1 MGTHGDFLQRKPL
14 PEARSMLLR
23 GVVALEAEE
32 ISVDDA
38 HGRIAAEDVIAG
50 HPAPH
55 YRASAMDG
63 IAVRS
68 ADTLAA
74 AGGPVVLRVRG
85 DGDADDAACCA
96 PVDTGSLLPEWA
108 DAVVRIED
116 TTAVEDGYRIGNVV
130 PRGRDVRRAGED
142 IEAGTILVPAGDRLR
157 PADLGALL
165 ATGTTRVRVVRRPE
179 VAILATGGEV
189 VEPAAGALPGQVI
202 EYNSRVVAAMV
213 EEWGGTPHRL
223 GIVPDDEAALAAA
236 VSDAAKRFDIV
247 CVMAGSSAGRK
258 DFTIATLSALGQVF
272 VHGVD
277 IAPGRPVAL
286 ARLRSGGG
294 PAGKTT
300 PAIAVPG
307 YPVATIVVCEQL
319 LKPLVAAL
327 LGTAEVRPTTM
338 QARLARKIPSRLGVE
353 EFRRVCLTRQADGSH
368 VVAALPSGAGSIS
381 TVTGAH
387 AWLRIASTI
396 EGLDAGAEVEVELM
410 AVRDEIDA
418 ALVLAGSHSNATAAI
433 ERRLRRNDPRARVFC
448 LGLGPHDAIAAV
460 ERGEAHAAIVEE
472 APPSLQS
479 QTLDFLDPPR
489 TLVVADLVAAAR
501 LSALA

>member
-1 MGTHGDFLQRKPL
+1 MGAHGEFLQRKPL
-14 PEARSMLLR
+14 PEARALLL
-23 GVVALEAEE
+23 GAVVTLEAEE

-38 HGRIAAEDVIAG
+38 HGRVAAESVVAR

-74 AGGPVVLRVRG
+74 AEGPIVLRARG
-85 DGDADDAACCA
+85 GDDAACCT

-116 TTAVEDGYRIGNVV
+116 ATMVDGGYRIRSVV
-130 PRGRDVRRAGED
+130 PRGRDVRREGED
-142 IEAGTILVPAGDRLR
+142 IEAGTTLVPAGQRIR
-157 PADLGALL
+157 PADVGAML
-165 ATGTTRVRVVRRPE
+165 ATGTKRVLVRRRPD

-202 EYNSRVVAAMV
+202 EYNSRVIAGMV
-213 EEWGGTPHRL
+213 EEWGAIPHRL
-223 GIVPDDEAALAAA
+223 GIVADDEAALAAA
-236 VSDAAKRFDIV
+236 VLDAATRFDVV
-247 CVMAGSSAGRK
+247 CVVAGSSAGRK
-258 DFTIATLSALGQVF
+258 DFTIAALSAIGEVF

-286 ARLRSGGG
+286 ARLRAGDG
-294 PAGKTT
+294 PSAKTT

-307 YPVATIVVCEQL
+307 YPVATIVACEQFL
-319 LKPLVAAL
+319 RPLVAAM
-327 LGTAEVRPTTM
+327 LGTREARPATM
-338 QARLARKIPSRLGVE
+338 HARLARKIPSRLGVE
-353 EFRRVCLTRQADGSH
+353 EFRRVCLTRRADGSH

-387 AWLRIASTI
+387 AWLRIASTV

-410 AVRDEIDA
+410 VARDEIDA

-433 ERRLRRNDPRARVFC
+433 ERLLRVNDPRARVFC
-448 LGLGPHDAIAAV
+448 LGLGHHDALAAV
-460 ERGEAHAAIVEE
+460 ERGEAHAAVVEE
-472 APPSLQS
+472 VPPSSGS
-479 QTLDFLDPPR
+479 QTLEFLDPPR
-489 TLVVADLVAAAR
+489 TLVVGGPEIAAR
-501 LSALA
+501 LAALA